1 MSTTSAVVLG
11 LAVLVYTGSTTLMA
25 PQLGLGRPAAHTSAP
40 SARAA
45 DDIQLRYRLH
55 MVARDSTG
63 QYVLSGTIKGENQ
76 GRATVRLRFGNE
88 SSGRPGTA
96 LVRTRW
102 VVLAEPGSDSFEAEL
117 HGTLVMLSGQ
127 THLVGAITS
136 GARQGRRVQ
145 TESRLLDFG
154 VNGEISEVDGLM
166 TIADR

>member
-1 MSTTSAVVLG
+1 
-11 LAVLVYTGSTTLMA
+11 
-25 PQLGLGRPAAHTSAP
+25 
-40 SARAA
+40 
-45 DDIQLRYRLH
+45 

-96 LVRTRW
+96 LVHTHW

-117 HGTLVMLSGQ
+117 HGTLVMVSGQ

-136 GARQGRRVQ
+136 GARQGRRVE

-166 TIADR
+166 TIAER